1 MTRRYL
7 QMCRLEYELHKLGYT
22 FYSIPGLTLVEI
34 ERLAKGIELEAEEQ
48 KDAQDKAERESRQK
62 YGG

>member
-1 MTRRYL
+1 
-7 QMCRLEYELHKLGYT
+7 MCRLEYELHKLGYT